1 MTDYTRRTTN
11 VPDAPGTA
19 WHRAGATRA
28 SRMPRAL
35 HTADAPRASRPAGRH
50 ALTICALAAT
60 LVCTTTLSGCG
71 AWGYAAQSALDRLTS
86 PQVTMWAPAPAPDSF
101 VESYGDTT
109 GAGTNYVYRVEAA
122 TERGDLRTL
131 TVIFFGRKAAGT
143 GWLEIDAQGA
153 SGVHYQTVE
162 DTEVPQAALD
172 ALDDTDAP
180 H

>member
-1 MTDYTRRTTN
+1 MTDDTRRTTN

-19 WHRAGATRA
+19 WHRVGATRTP
-28 SRMPRAL
+28 RMPRAS
-35 HTADAPRASRPAGRH
+35 HGADAPRVSRPARRR

-71 AWGYAAQSALDRLTS
+71 AWGYVAQSALDRLTS

-101 VESYGDTT
+101 VESYGDAT

-131 TVIFFGRKAAGT
+131 TVIFFCRKAAGT

-162 DTEVPQAALD
+162 DAEVPQTALD